1 MTRVKN
7 TRYTMPG
14 HKIPV
19 EYEKNLPDIYKIIR
33 LP

>member
-1 MTRVKN
+1 MTREKD
-7 TRYTMPG
+7 TRYTIPG

-19 EYEKNLPDIYKIIR
+19 EYEKNLTDPYKIIR